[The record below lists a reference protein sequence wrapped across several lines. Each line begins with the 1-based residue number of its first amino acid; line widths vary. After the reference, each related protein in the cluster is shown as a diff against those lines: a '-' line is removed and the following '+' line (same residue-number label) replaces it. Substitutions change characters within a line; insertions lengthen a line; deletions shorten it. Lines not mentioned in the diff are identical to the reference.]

1 MKTGITKAL
10 SMIAAVSLLQ
20 LIALSVS
27 AQKLPAVSPVAG
39 VTMTVFPI
47 ASDPPGEI
55 REAPGG
61 GRVLTPTI
69 LFTPAA
75 GENIHGPAIVMISGG
90 PGSNPGYANEPGR
103 WAAERFAAKG
113 FTVLSLQS
121 HMDRSYTLF
130 PFSETAYE
138 INAAL
143 TALEA
148 RGYEDF
154 VLAGNSYGAIAAAN
168 YVSLN
173 PDHSLDKAGERRV
186 KAVVLLDPLTELQN
200 YPGNGLAKNY
210 EAVIAR
216 ARTAFAT
223 GQNSYP
229 ASHTIEVGG
238 GLNQGA
244 DRIGT
249 GNFVAP
255 AEAVLDYWS
264 PEAALR
270 NEARLRAM
278 PVPALILASTGN
290 PAVSLTKLRNYRAG
304 STAVIDLQDYD
315 RALGQSRDQVVSDA
329 LEWLVKHGVGPRARV
344 HEQLVDTI
352 TADGTVLSAMLYTP
366 EKIDPKKPALIMAH
380 GRSGDMIQSSTHW
393 MGWRFAQKGYV
404 VLAPSLRISGLS
416 GIQSSTRAEVT
427 EDLKSWMNRFEQL
440 GYKRVIATGH
450 SNGGIWISDYVAV
463 THDPRVIGML
473 YMAPTVNV
481 QSWEERR
488 ADAKTF
494 AQYQA
499 AKAAVEKGDGTSKVF
514 GIQSA
519 TLVYDSLRPESPS
532 HPERMSQFN
541 LPALAI
547 IGSEDDLFKRPGVRD
562 RLKAG
567 YKGHYEELVY
577 QGGTHGLRESK
588 ERLAVDVDNWI
599 RKTFP

>member
-1 MKTGITKAL
+1 MTAVRIFAAASLLLAAGTGIRAQSFPGAL
-10 SMIAAVSLLQ
+10 
-20 LIALSVS
+20 
-27 AQKLPAVSPVAG
+27 PVAG
-39 VTMTVFPI
+39 ATMTVFPI
-47 ASDPPGEI
+47 ASDPPGEV

-75 GENIHGPAIVMISGG
+75 GENIHGPAIVMISSG
-90 PGSNPGYANEPGR
+90 PGSNPGYANEPAR

-113 FTVLSLQS
+113 LTVLSLQS
-121 HMDRSYTLF
+121 HMDRGYTLF
-130 PFSETAYE
+130 PFAETAHE
-138 INAAL
+138 IDAAL

-154 VLAGNSYGAIAAAN
+154 VLAGSSYGAIVATN
-168 YVSLN
+168 YVALN
-173 PDHSLDKAGERRV
+173 ADNSLDKAGERRV
-186 KAVVLLDPLTELQN
+186 KAVVLLDPLTELRH

-210 EAVIAR
+210 DAVIAR
-216 ARTAFAT
+216 ARAAFAT
-223 GQNSYP
+223 GRNSYP
-229 ASHTIEVGG
+229 ANHSIEVGA
-238 GLNQGA
+238 NTGA

-249 GNFVAP
+249 GKFVAP

-278 PVPALILASTGN
+278 PVPALILASTRS
-290 PAVSLTKLRNYRAG
+290 PSVSLAKLRRYQTDSA
-304 STAVIDLQDYD
+304 APIELLDYELALD
-315 RALGQSRDQVVSDA
+315 RSRDKAVADTLA
-329 LEWLVKHGVGPRARV
+329 WLDKHGMGPRPRV
-344 HEQLVDTI
+344 REQLIDTV
-352 TADGTVLSAMLYTP
+352 TADGTVLSAMLYSP
-366 EKIDPKKPALIMAH
+366 ENPDPNKPALIMTH

-393 MGWRFAQKGYV
+393 MGWRIAQKGYV
-404 VLAPSLRISGLS
+404 VLAPSLRISGLT

-427 EDLKSWMNRFEQL
+427 EDLKSWMSRFDNL
-440 GYKRVIATGH
+440 GHKRVIAAGH

-463 THDPRVIGML
+463 TRDPRIIGML

-481 QSWEERR
+481 QSWAERR
-488 ADAKTF
+488 ADPASF

-499 AKAAVEKGDGTSKVF
+499 AKAAVEKGEGTTRVF

-532 HPERMSQFN
+532 HPERMSQFE

-547 IGSEDDLFKRPGVRD
+547 IGSEDGLFKRPGVRD
-562 RLKAG
+562 RLKAA
-567 YKGHYEELVY
+567 YKGRYEELVY

-588 ERLAVDVDNWI
+588 DRLAADIDSWI
-599 RKTFP
+599 GKSFP